1 MTAYTGTCLILKKLL
16 SRSSFYDIACFSVLA
31 SGPHLDETIISEN
44 IFRTCSIDA
53 IIFNSKTRISP
64 ISKGFQK
71 VQREVRCF
79 PYVVRKMKT
88 AINCPKIVAYR
99 VKIVGPKIVA
109 YRVKIVKFLY
119 LEILLLFVKWLKNQ
133 DKCIKNALLHIQL

>member
-99 VKIVGPKIVA
+99 VKIV
-109 YRVKIVKFLY
+109 KFLY